1 MSGTTCS
8 QAITIEPKSS
18 HSCYVALN
26 LFNSSQIIAEG
37 KTMKATIARAEETGK
52 KYSIMALPK
61 RTHSCIFSLTS

>member
-1 MSGTTCS
+1 
-8 QAITIEPKSS
+8 
-18 HSCYVALN
+18 VALN